1 MYITY
6 KQYIT
11 LFDPID
17 EQLFNRLA
25 FEACR
30 VMDIHTTGPDNVKK
44 LRLFFPTDEYAV
56 QAVMHC
62 AANLVNLLNQ
72 IHEAEQ
78 AAALGRGYVETE
90 TGLHRKTISR
100 VEAGNEAISYSEAK
114 TASTFID
121 EAVSNKTIRDK
132 IMSETV
138 WEYLAGVQDA
148 NGVNLLFMGMYPRR
162 YVC

>member
-6 KQYIT
+6 KQYTT

-44 LRLFFPTDEYAV
+44 LHLFFPTSEYAS

-78 AAALGRGYVETE
+78 AAAVGRGYTETE
-90 TGLHRKTISR
+90 MGLQRKIISR
-100 VEAGNEAISYSEAK
+100 VEAGNEAISYSETKA
-114 TASTFID
+114 ASTFID
-121 EAVSNKTIRDK
+121 EAVSNKAFRDK
-132 IMSETV
+132 LLKETI
-138 WEYLAGVQDA
+138 WEYLAGVEDS